1 MTKISENAAFQVY
14 LQSLAM
20 CMLQLPLM
28 MLITTGLKCNS
39 RLILRLLNNPELAQ
53 CPPPP
58 PLLSY
63 PDKGYVEAA
72 VQMHLALQEE
82 GSSSRTAACVLG
94 MGLILQPYKDG
105 IRAQPCTARKKIR
118 VRRGNMWLIP
128 SCHQWILKIF
138 SHSVKLFVNHNGGTV
153 QISSYFLGHGVTGE
167 FKCGLVSH
175 QCPVRPPGF
184 YARADIL
191 CMSLCSHGPDVMF
204 FLCYLCIF

>member
-1 MTKISENAAFQVY
+1 MTKISGNAAFQVY

-53 CPPPP
+53 CPHPP
-58 PLLSY
+58 PLRRC

-82 GSSSRTAACVLG
+82 GSSSRAAACISAAG
-94 MGLILQPYKDG
+94 PYKDG
-105 IRAQPCTARKKIR
+105 IRAPARAAKKKIR
-118 VRRGNMWLIP
+118 VRRGNMRLIP

-138 SHSVKLFVNHNGGTV
+138 NHSVK
-153 QISSYFLGHGVTGE
+153 
-167 FKCGLVSH
+167 
-175 QCPVRPPGF
+175 
-184 YARADIL
+184 
-191 CMSLCSHGPDVMF
+191 
-204 FLCYLCIF
+204 